1 MLAVA
6 AMRAYAAS
14 LLKLPPAGEACVA
27 GEAPE
32 LHEIRADVQGSL
44 APTSSRLPAPTS
56 HSASNLP

>member
-14 LLKLPPAGEACVA
+14 RLELPPAGEACVA

-32 LHEIRADVQGSL
+32 LHEILADVRGSL
-44 APTSSRLPAPTS
+44 PLTISRLPAPTS
-56 HSASNLP
+56 HAA

>member
-14 LLKLPPAGEACVA
+14 LLELTPAGEAGVA

-32 LHEIRADVQGSL
+32 LHEIPADVRGSST
-44 APTSSRLPAPTS
+44 TSSRLPAPTS
-56 HSASNLP
+56 HAAQSSP

>member
-14 LLKLPPAGEACVA
+14 LLELPPAGEACVA

-32 LHEIRADVQGSL
+32 LHEILADVRGSL
-44 APTSSRLPAPTS
+44 PPTSSRLPAPTS
-56 HSASNLP
+56 HAA